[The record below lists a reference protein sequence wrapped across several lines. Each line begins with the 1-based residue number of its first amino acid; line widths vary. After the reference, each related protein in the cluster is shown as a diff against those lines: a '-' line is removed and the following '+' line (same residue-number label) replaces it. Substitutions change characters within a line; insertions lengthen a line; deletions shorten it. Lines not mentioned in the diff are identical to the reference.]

1 VNIFLLG
8 NAWRGCARDLRSVV
22 LATAALACVASH
34 AQGVP
39 KGTTT
44 ANVTG
49 IFGPVVSW
57 PLIPIHAALL
67 PDGRVM
73 SYGTD
78 LSGNQGA
85 KLHYSV
91 WDPRKGTGADAHLV
105 FPNTTGTDVFCGAQ
119 ALLPSGQLLIAGGD
133 DTINGQRNYA
143 NPDINVFDP
152 SSNALT
158 GAPDVR
164 MMVPRWYP
172 TLLTLNTG
180 ETLVLAGWQNP
191 GRLVAPVPEVFTSA
205 SQWRRLDGVL
215 SEEAFSGENALYPRA
230 FQAPNGKVFVLNRQ
244 GNSYY
249 LDPTGEGSISKTPL
263 SLPPAHQFLPAI
275 MYAPGKILS
284 LRFGDKAYAVDIS
297 GMTPVA
303 TQVAS
308 VGQDRVNGSLTVLP
322 DGKVFVSGGS
332 PQDNNPKG
340 VAMTSAIW
348 DPASDAWST
357 GATAQ
362 QMRLYHSISMLLPD
376 GSVLTGGGGAPG
388 PQTNLNAEIYYPPY
402 LYKKDGSGKP
412 AVRPMVIFP
421 PTAVHWGSKFPV
433 AATSPISRV
442 TLVRAGSVTHTV
454 DFDQRF
460 IDLPLSQTPG
470 FVRFATAPADANAA
484 PPGFYMMFVFD
495 WNGVPSVA
503 SMVRIG

>member
-1 VNIFLLG
+1 MVRHSSLG
-8 NAWRGCARDLRSVV
+8 ILGWAQRAQAVV
-22 LATAALACVASH
+22 LAAGALACSAPW
-34 AQGVP
+34 AQGIP

-44 ANVTG
+44 ASVTG
-49 IFGPVVSW
+49 IFGPVVPW

-73 SYGTD
+73 TYGTD

-91 WDPRKGTGADAHLV
+91 WDPRRGTGADAHLV

-119 ALLPSGQLLIAGGD
+119 TLLPSGQLLIAGGD
-133 DTINGQRNYA
+133 DTIDGQRNYA
-143 NPDINVFDP
+143 NPDINLFDP
-152 SSNALT
+152 GSNALT
-158 GAPDVR
+158 GASDLR
-164 MMVPRWYP
+164 MMAPRWYP
-172 TLLTLNTG
+172 SILTLSSG
-180 ETLVLAGWQNP
+180 ETLVLGGWQNRN
-191 GRLVAPVPEVFTSA
+191 RLVASVPEVLTSGA
-205 SQWRRLDGVL
+205 QWRRLSGVINDEML
-215 SEEAFSGENALYPRA
+215 HGENALYPRT
-230 FQAPNGKVFVLNRQ
+230 FQAPNGKVFVLNARGQ
-244 GNSYY
+244 TFY
-249 LDPTGEGSISKTPL
+249 LDPTGDGTISKTPL
-263 SLPPAHQFLPAI
+263 TLPLSHQFLPSV

-284 LRFGDKAYAVDIS
+284 LRFGDKAYSLDIN
-297 GMTPVA
+297 GMTPAA

-322 DGKVFVSGGS
+322 DGKVFISGGS
-332 PQDNNPKG
+332 PRDNSPTG
-340 VAMTSAIW
+340 VAMTSMVW
-348 DPASDAWST
+348 DPVVDTWST

-388 PQTNLNAEIYYPPY
+388 PETNLNAEIYYPPY

-412 AVRPMVIFP
+412 AVRPMVVFP
-421 PTAVHWGSKFPV
+421 PTAIHWGSKFPV

-460 IDLPLSQTPG
+460 VDLPLSQTPG
-470 FVRFATAPADANAA
+470 FVRFATAPADANVA